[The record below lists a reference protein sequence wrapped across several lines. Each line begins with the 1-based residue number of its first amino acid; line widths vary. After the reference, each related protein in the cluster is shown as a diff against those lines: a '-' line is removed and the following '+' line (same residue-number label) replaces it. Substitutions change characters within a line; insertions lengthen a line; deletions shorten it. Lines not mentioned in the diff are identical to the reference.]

1 MTYSRK
7 ADIFSA
13 KKAITPLNTWGY
25 RIPSLVDW
33 DMCTDRN
40 LAVCILCGSLSLVD
54 WDMCTDRNSPPS
66 IKINSTSLVDWDM
79 CTDRNLETIR
89 RA

>member
-25 RIPSLVDW
+25 RIP
-33 DMCTDRN
+33 
-40 LAVCILCGSLSLVD
+40 SLVD